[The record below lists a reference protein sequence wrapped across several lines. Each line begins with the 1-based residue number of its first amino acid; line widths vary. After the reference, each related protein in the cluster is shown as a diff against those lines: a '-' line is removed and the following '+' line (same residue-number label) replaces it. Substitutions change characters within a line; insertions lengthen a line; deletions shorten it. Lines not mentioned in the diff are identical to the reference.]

1 MKLEDKNFLLELFII
16 TLIIKALKYMYTKKL
31 TTSLN
36 FVCPGPAVTNFSQ
49 VNTQPGVVITLLTIN
64 EANTCIN

>member
-31 TTSLN
+31 TSLN
-36 FVCPGPAVTNFSQ
+36 FVC
-49 VNTQPGVVITLLTIN
+49 PGVVITLLTIN
-64 EANTCIN
+64 KANTCIN